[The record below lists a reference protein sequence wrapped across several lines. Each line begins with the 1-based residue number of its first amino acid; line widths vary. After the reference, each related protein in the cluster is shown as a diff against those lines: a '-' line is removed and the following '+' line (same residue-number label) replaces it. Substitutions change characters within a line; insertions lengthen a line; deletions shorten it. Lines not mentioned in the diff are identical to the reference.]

1 MKIKMEVTFIMPVY
15 NAVTF
20 LENSIQSLFDQSNRN
35 WRLICVDDGSTD
47 NSKELLEEYAN
58 KDTRIMVSSQK
69 LAIA

>member
-1 MKIKMEVTFIMPVY
+1 MEVTFIMPVY